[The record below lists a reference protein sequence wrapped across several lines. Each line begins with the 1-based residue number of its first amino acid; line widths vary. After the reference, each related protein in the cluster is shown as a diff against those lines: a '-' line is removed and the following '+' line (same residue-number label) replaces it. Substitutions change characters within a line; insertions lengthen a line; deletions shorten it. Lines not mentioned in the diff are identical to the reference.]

1 MSTLLLIVE
10 DEVLIRDLL
19 VTAFEDSGFEVLTT
33 GSAEEAFR
41 LLLEHAG
48 ELSGV
53 VTDVNLGGESTGWD
67 VARRARETAPSLPV
81 VYMTGDSA
89 HQWPSQGVPD
99 SVLLVKPFVPVQL
112 ITAVA
117 TLMNTAAAS
126 AATSDPLTG

>member
-10 DEVLIRDLL
+10 DETLIRDLL

-33 GSAEEAFR
+33 GTAAEAMA
-41 LLLEHAG
+41 LLAERSG
-48 ELSGV
+48 ELSAV
-53 VTDVNLGGESTGWD
+53 ITDVNLGGERTGWD
-67 VARRARETAPSLPV
+67 VARMARETAPNLPV

-117 TLMNTAAAS
+117 TLLNTAAA
-126 AATSDPLTG
+126 AQATDSQAG